1 MQTILSLDGPL
12 PACSGLLLALL
23 LLVLLD
29 YINGVCVAIQNK
41 PDRSQGHY
49 EESGDVRCDRVL
61 PCAGYLLAPE

>member
-29 YINGVCVAIQNK
+29 YITGVCVAIQ
-41 PDRSQGHY
+41 
-49 EESGDVRCDRVL
+49 ESGDVRCDRVL

>member
-29 YINGVCVAIQNK
+29 YITGVCVAIQTK
-41 PDRSQGHY
+41 TLSSQGHY